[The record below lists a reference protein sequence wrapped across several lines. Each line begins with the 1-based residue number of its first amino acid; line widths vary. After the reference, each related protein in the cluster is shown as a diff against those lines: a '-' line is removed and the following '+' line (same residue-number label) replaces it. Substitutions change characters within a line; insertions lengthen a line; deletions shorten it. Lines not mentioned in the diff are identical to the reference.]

1 MKNLRFLRVKEL
13 PLHLSIDKKPPWA
26 AGLKLK
32 LKMQIKRNNIVFL
45 GIFSFL
51 MLLLSSC
58 GNSMQE
64 AEHLYKAG
72 VSAAKSPDSLNEA
85 GKMLLKS
92 LSLQDEDKPTEL
104 LVKTYE
110 HISRVYWEQDYPDKA
125 LSYAK
130 KSLKAMENIDNDSLL
145 ISVYNRVASSYYLSN
160 LKNRHDSATL
170 YYNKTLG
177 LAIATNDAKHTI
189 NAYNNLGAV
198 LISQGKPDEA
208 LEMFERSHKVPNQRK
223 KDHATYYYNRS
234 RCFENKNMW
243 DSCIVAIRKS
253 LAYHDS
259 TDFEARG
266 KLYRRLYKAEKH
278 LNHLDHACLYVDSAM
293 KFTDKSLAERQR
305 DDLKNVTERYQQEK
319 YESDLRLQRTHWL
332 VVLLAVIVVFAL
344 LFVGQM
350 FRNKQKM
357 IGLQRRMEALNLRV
371 VREEQVKKQASTK
384 AMEHT
389 ANQADTTDPVPALQ
403 GRVGEETEWTEEKEE
418 NLSQLYLE
426 QFKVS
431 REIFQARPAYSKIR
445 QLKYHTDK
453 NYLPDEER
461 LPLIDSILEVFID
474 QLQKLVATY
483 PELTEDECIYALLI
497 FIGCNNATAS
507 IITKTSEATLRKRRS
522 RFKQKTNEQVF
533 QLFMGA

>member
-1 MKNLRFLRVKEL
+1 
-13 PLHLSIDKKPPWA
+13 
-26 AGLKLK
+26 
-32 LKMQIKRNNIVFL
+32 MQVKRNNIVFL
-45 GIFSFL
+45 GILSVFISFL
-51 MLLLSSC
+51 FSC
-58 GNSMQE
+58 GNNMQE
-64 AEHLYKAG
+64 AEELYKAG
-72 VSAAKSPDSLNEA
+72 VRAAKSPDSLNEA
-85 GKMLLKS
+85 GKMLLQS
-92 LSLQDEDKPTEL
+92 LSLQNEDKPTEL

-110 HISRVYWEQDYPDKA
+110 HISRVYWDQDYPNKA
-125 LSYAK
+125 LDYAK
-130 KSLKAMENIDNDSLL
+130 KSLKAMENLDNDSLR
-145 ISVYNRVASSYYLSN
+145 ISVYNRMASSYYLSDV
-160 LKNRHDSATL
+160 KNRHDSATF

-177 LAIATNDAKHTI
+177 LAIATNDTRHTI

-208 LEMFERSHKVPNQRK
+208 LEMFERSHSVAKQKRK
-223 KDHATYYYNRS
+223 DNATYYYNRS
-234 RCFENKNMW
+234 RCFENKNLW
-243 DSCIVAIRKS
+243 DSCVVAIRKS
-253 LAYHDS
+253 LAYQDS

-278 LNHLDHACLYVDSAM
+278 LNHLDHACLYADSAM
-293 KFTDKSLAERQR
+293 DFTDKSLKERQR
-305 DDLKNVTERYQQEK
+305 DELKSVTERYQHEK

-332 VVLLAVIVVFAL
+332 VVVLIVIVVFGI
-344 LFVGQM
+344 LFLGQTI
-350 FRNKQKM
+350 RNKHKM
-357 IGLQRRMEALNLRV
+357 IGLQRRMENLNLKV
-371 VREEQVKKQASTK
+371 VREEQVRAASTK
-384 AMEHT
+384 TSELSAEQT
-389 ANQADTTDPVPALQ
+389 GKSLPSPSTQEGQEIENQ
-403 GRVGEETEWTEEKEE
+403 WTEEKEE
-418 NLSQLYLE
+418 NLSMLYLE

-522 RFKQKTNEQVF
+522 RFKQKTSEQVF
-533 QLFMGA
+533 NLFMGV

>member
-1 MKNLRFLRVKEL
+1 
-13 PLHLSIDKKPPWA
+13 
-26 AGLKLK
+26 
-32 LKMQIKRNNIVFL
+32 MQIKRNNIVFL

-51 MLLLSSC
+51 MLMLSSC

-64 AEHLYKAG
+64 AEELYKAG

-85 GKMLLKS
+85 GKMLLQS

-110 HISRVYWEQDYPDKA
+110 RISRVYWDQDYSDKA
-125 LSYAK
+125 LYYAK
-130 KSLKAMENIDNDSLL
+130 KSLKAMEDIDNDSLL
-145 ISVYNRVASSYYLSN
+145 ISVYNRMASSYYLSN

-208 LEMFERSHKVPNQRK
+208 LEMFERSHKVPNQRR

-234 RCFENKNMW
+234 RCFEYKNMW
-243 DSCIVAIRKS
+243 DSCIVAIRQS

-259 TDFEARG
+259 TDLEARG

-278 LNHLDHACLYVDSAM
+278 LNHLDHACLYADSAM
-293 KFTDKSLAERQR
+293 KFTDKSLEERQR
-305 DDLKNVTERYQQEK
+305 DDLKNITERYQHEK

-332 VVLLAVIVVFAL
+332 VVVLVVIVVFGL

-350 FRNKQKM
+350 FRNKHKM

-371 VREEQVKKQASTK
+371 VREEQVKRQ
-384 AMEHT
+384 
-389 ANQADTTDPVPALQ
+389 ANQTDTNAPLPAVQ
-403 GRVGEETEWTEEKEE
+403 ERVGEETEWTEEKEE
-418 NLSQLYLE
+418 NLSMLYLE

-431 REIFQARPAYSKIR
+431 KEIFLARPAYSKIR

-522 RFKQKTNEQVF
+522 RFKQKTSEQVF
-533 QLFMGA
+533 NLFMGV

>member
-1 MKNLRFLRVKEL
+1 
-13 PLHLSIDKKPPWA
+13 
-26 AGLKLK
+26 
-32 LKMQIKRNNIVFL
+32 MQVKRNNIVFL
-45 GIFSFL
+45 GILSILISFL
-51 MLLLSSC
+51 FSC
-58 GNSMQE
+58 GNNMQE
-64 AEHLYKAG
+64 AEELYKAG
-72 VSAAKSPDSLNEA
+72 VRAAKSPDSLNEA
-85 GKMLLKS
+85 GKMLLQS
-92 LSLQDEDKPTEL
+92 LSLQNEDKPTEL

-110 HISRVYWEQDYPDKA
+110 HISRVYWDQDYPDKA
-125 LSYAK
+125 LDYAK
-130 KSLKAMENIDNDSLL
+130 KSLKAMENIDNDSLR
-145 ISVYNRVASSYYLSN
+145 ISVYNRMASSYYLSDV
-160 LKNRHDSATL
+160 KNRHDSATF

-177 LAIATNDAKHTI
+177 LAIATNDTRHTI

-208 LEMFERSHKVPNQRK
+208 LEMFERSHSVAKQKRK
-223 KDHATYYYNRS
+223 DNATYYYNRS
-234 RCFENKNMW
+234 RCFENKNLW
-243 DSCIVAIRKS
+243 DSCVVAIRKS
-253 LAYHDS
+253 LAYQDS

-278 LNHLDHACLYVDSAM
+278 LNHLDHACLYADSAM
-293 KFTDKSLAERQR
+293 DFTDKSLKERQR
-305 DDLKNVTERYQQEK
+305 DELKSVTERYQHEK

-332 VVLLAVIVVFAL
+332 VVVLVVIVVFGI
-344 LFVGQM
+344 LFLGQTI
-350 FRNKQKM
+350 RNKHKM
-357 IGLQRRMEALNLRV
+357 IGLQRRMENLNLKV
-371 VREEQVKKQASTK
+371 VREEQVRAASTK
-384 AMEHT
+384 TSELSAEQT
-389 ANQADTTDPVPALQ
+389 GKSLPSPSTQEGQEIENQ
-403 GRVGEETEWTEEKEE
+403 WTEEKEE
-418 NLSQLYLE
+418 NLSMLYLE

-522 RFKQKTNEQVF
+522 RFKQKTSEHVF
-533 QLFMGA
+533 NLFMGV

>member
-1 MKNLRFLRVKEL
+1 
-13 PLHLSIDKKPPWA
+13 
-26 AGLKLK
+26 
-32 LKMQIKRNNIVFL
+32 MQTKSNKIVFL
-45 GIFSFL
+45 GILSFFVL
-51 MLLLSSC
+51 MLYSC
-58 GNSMQE
+58 GNSTQE
-64 AEHLYKAG
+64 AEDLYKAG

-85 GKMLLKS
+85 GKLLLQS

-110 HISRVYWEQDYPDKA
+110 HISRVYWEQDYSDKA
-125 LSYAK
+125 LDYAK

-145 ISVYNRVASSYYLSN
+145 ITVYNRMASSYYLSN
-160 LKNRHDSATL
+160 VKNRHDSATL

-177 LAIATNDAKHTI
+177 LAIANNDARHTI

-198 LISQGKPDEA
+198 LISQGKFDEA
-208 LEMFERSHKVPNQRK
+208 LEMFERSHNVPNQKK

-234 RCFENKNMW
+234 RCFENKNLW

-253 LAYHDS
+253 QAYHDS
-259 TDFEARG
+259 ADFEARA

-278 LNHLDHACLYVDSAM
+278 LNHMDHACLYADSAM
-293 KFTDKSLAERQR
+293 KFTDKNLEERQR
-305 DDLKNVTERYQQEK
+305 DDLKNITERYQHEK

-332 VVLLAVIVVFAL
+332 VVVLVVIVVFGL

-350 FRNKQKM
+350 FRNKHKM
-357 IGLQRRMEALNLRV
+357 IGLQRRMESLNLRV
-371 VREEQVKKQASTK
+371 VREEQVKKQASASSNTQNPSSTTPNPSPDTK
-384 AMEHT
+384 QVDVET
-389 ANQADTTDPVPALQ
+389 
-403 GRVGEETEWTEEKEE
+403 TEWTEEKEE
-418 NLSQLYLE
+418 NLSMLYLE

-474 QLQKLVATY
+474 QLQKLVTTY

-533 QLFMGA
+533 NLFMGGYSS

>member
-1 MKNLRFLRVKEL
+1 
-13 PLHLSIDKKPPWA
+13 
-26 AGLKLK
+26 
-32 LKMQIKRNNIVFL
+32 MQVKRNNIVFL
-45 GIFSFL
+45 GILSILISFL
-51 MLLLSSC
+51 FSC
-58 GNSMQE
+58 GNNMQE
-64 AEHLYKAG
+64 AEELYKAG
-72 VSAAKSPDSLNEA
+72 VRAAKSPDSLNEA
-85 GKMLLKS
+85 GKMLLQS
-92 LSLQDEDKPTEL
+92 LSLQNEDKPTEL

-110 HISRVYWEQDYPDKA
+110 HISRVYWDQDYPNKA
-125 LSYAK
+125 LDYAK
-130 KSLKAMENIDNDSLL
+130 KSLKAMENIDNDSLR
-145 ISVYNRVASSYYLSN
+145 ISVYNRMASSYYLSN
-160 LKNRHDSATL
+160 VKNRHDSATF

-177 LAIATNDAKHTI
+177 LAIATNDTRHTI

-208 LEMFERSHKVPNQRK
+208 LEMFERSHSVAKQKRK
-223 KDHATYYYNRS
+223 DNATYYYNRS
-234 RCFENKNMW
+234 RCFENKNLW
-243 DSCIVAIRKS
+243 DSCVVAIRKS
-253 LAYHDS
+253 LAYQDS

-278 LNHLDHACLYVDSAM
+278 LNHLDHACLYADSAM
-293 KFTDKSLAERQR
+293 DFTDKSLKERQR
-305 DDLKNVTERYQQEK
+305 DELKSVTERYQHEK

-332 VVLLAVIVVFAL
+332 VVVLIVIVVFGI
-344 LFVGQM
+344 LFLGQTI
-350 FRNKQKM
+350 RNKHKM
-357 IGLQRRMEALNLRV
+357 IGLQRRMENLNLKV
-371 VREEQVKKQASTK
+371 VREEQVRAASTK
-384 AMEHT
+384 TSELSAEQT
-389 ANQADTTDPVPALQ
+389 GKSLPSPSTQEGQEIENQ
-403 GRVGEETEWTEEKEE
+403 WTEEKEE
-418 NLSQLYLE
+418 NLSMLYLE

-522 RFKQKTNEQVF
+522 RFKQKTSEQVF
-533 QLFMGA
+533 NLFMGV

>member
-1 MKNLRFLRVKEL
+1 
-13 PLHLSIDKKPPWA
+13 
-26 AGLKLK
+26 
-32 LKMQIKRNNIVFL
+32 
-45 GIFSFL
+45 
-51 MLLLSSC
+51 
-58 GNSMQE
+58 MQE
-64 AEHLYKAG
+64 AEEAYNAG
-72 VSAAKSPDSLNEA
+72 VSAMKSADSLNEA
-85 GKMLLKS
+85 AEMLLHS
-92 LSLQDEDKPTEL
+92 LSLQDENTPTEL

-110 HISRVYWEQDYPDKA
+110 HISRVYWDQDYPDKA
-125 LSYAK
+125 LDYAK
-130 KSLKAMENIDNDSLL
+130 KSLMAMENIDNIDNDSLL
-145 ISVYNRVASSYYLSN
+145 ISVYNRMASSYYLSKI
-160 LKNRHDSATL
+160 KNRNDSATF

-177 LAIATNDAKHTI
+177 LAIANNDTRHTI

-208 LEMFERSHKVPNQRK
+208 LEMFERSHKVPNNKK

-234 RCFENKNMW
+234 RCFEYKNMW

-253 LAYHDS
+253 LACHDS

-278 LNHLDHACLYVDSAM
+278 LKHLDHACLYADSAM
-293 KFTDKSLAERQR
+293 KFTDMSLEERQR
-305 DDLKNVTERYQQEK
+305 DELKSVTERYQHEK

-332 VVLLAVIVVFAL
+332 IVVLVVIVVFGI
-344 LFVGQM
+344 LFLGMM
-350 FRNKQKM
+350 FRNKHKM

-371 VREEQVKKQASTK
+371 VREELVKKQAS
-384 AMEHT
+384 
-389 ANQADTTDPVPALQ
+389 ANNTQLPKPITPNPTPSA
-403 GRVGEETEWTEEKEE
+403 EWTEEKEE
-418 NLSQLYLE
+418 NLSMLYLE

-497 FIGCNNATAS
+497 FVGCNNATAS

-522 RFKQKTNEQVF
+522 RFKQKTSEQVF
-533 QLFMGA
+533 NMFMGV

>member
-1 MKNLRFLRVKEL
+1 M
-13 PLHLSIDKKPPWA
+13 
-26 AGLKLK
+26 
-32 LKMQIKRNNIVFL
+32 
-45 GIFSFL
+45 
-51 MLLLSSC
+51 
-58 GNSMQE
+58 
-64 AEHLYKAG
+64 
-72 VSAAKSPDSLNEA
+72 KSPDSLNEA
-85 GKMLLKS
+85 AEMLLHS

-125 LSYAK
+125 LDYAK

-145 ISVYNRVASSYYLSN
+145 ISVYNRIASSYYLSDV
-160 LKNRHDSATL
+160 KNRHDSATF

-177 LAIATNDAKHTI
+177 LAIANNDKRHTI

-208 LEMFERSHKVPNQRK
+208 LEMFERSHNVPNQKK

-253 LAYHDS
+253 LACHDS

-293 KFTDKSLAERQR
+293 KFTDKSLEERQR
-305 DDLKNVTERYQQEK
+305 DEMKSVTERYQHEK

-332 VVLLAVIVVFAL
+332 IVVLVVIVVFGI
-344 LFVGQM
+344 LFLGMM
-350 FRNKQKM
+350 FHNKHRM

-371 VREEQVKKQASTK
+371 VREEQVKKQASAHIAT
-384 AMEHT
+384 T
-389 ANQADTTDPVPALQ
+389 DADTSSPVPSLQ
-403 GRVGEETEWTEEKEE
+403 ENTVVETEWTEEKEE
-418 NLSQLYLE
+418 NLSMLYLE

-431 REIFQARPAYSKIR
+431 REIFLARPAYSKIR

-474 QLQKLVATY
+474 QLQKLVANY

-497 FIGCNNATAS
+497 FVGCNNATAS

-533 QLFMGA
+533 NLFMKKTL

>member
-1 MKNLRFLRVKEL
+1 
-13 PLHLSIDKKPPWA
+13 
-26 AGLKLK
+26 
-32 LKMQIKRNNIVFL
+32 MQVKRNNIVFL
-45 GIFSFL
+45 GILSVFISFL
-51 MLLLSSC
+51 FSC
-58 GNSMQE
+58 GNNMQE
-64 AEHLYKAG
+64 AEELYKAG
-72 VSAAKSPDSLNEA
+72 VRAAKSPDSLNEA
-85 GKMLLKS
+85 GKMLLQS
-92 LSLQDEDKPTEL
+92 LSLQNEDKPTEL

-110 HISRVYWEQDYPDKA
+110 HISRVYWDQDYPDKA
-125 LSYAK
+125 LDYAK
-130 KSLKAMENIDNDSLL
+130 KSLKAMENIDNDSLR
-145 ISVYNRVASSYYLSN
+145 ISVYNRMASSYYLSDV
-160 LKNRHDSATL
+160 KNRHDSATF

-177 LAIATNDAKHTI
+177 LAIATNDTRHTI

-208 LEMFERSHKVPNQRK
+208 LEMFERSHSVAKQKRK
-223 KDHATYYYNRS
+223 DNATYYYNRS
-234 RCFENKNMW
+234 RCFENKNLW
-243 DSCIVAIRKS
+243 DSCVVAIRKS
-253 LAYHDS
+253 LAYQDS

-278 LNHLDHACLYVDSAM
+278 LNHLDHACLYADSAM
-293 KFTDKSLAERQR
+293 DFTDKSLKERQR
-305 DDLKNVTERYQQEK
+305 DELKSVTERYQHEK

-332 VVLLAVIVVFAL
+332 VVVLIVIVVFGI
-344 LFVGQM
+344 LFLGQTI
-350 FRNKQKM
+350 RNKHKM
-357 IGLQRRMEALNLRV
+357 IGLQRRMENLNLKV
-371 VREEQVKKQASTK
+371 VREEQVRAASTK
-384 AMEHT
+384 TSELSAEQT
-389 ANQADTTDPVPALQ
+389 GKSLPSPSTQEGQEIENQ
-403 GRVGEETEWTEEKEE
+403 WTEEKEE
-418 NLSQLYLE
+418 NLSMLYLE

-522 RFKQKTNEQVF
+522 RFKQKTSEQVF
-533 QLFMGA
+533 NLFMGV

>member
-1 MKNLRFLRVKEL
+1 
-13 PLHLSIDKKPPWA
+13 
-26 AGLKLK
+26 
-32 LKMQIKRNNIVFL
+32 MQVKRNNIVFL
-45 GIFSFL
+45 GILSVFISFL
-51 MLLLSSC
+51 FSC
-58 GNSMQE
+58 GNNMQE
-64 AEHLYKAG
+64 AEELYKAG
-72 VSAAKSPDSLNEA
+72 VRAAKSPDSLNEA
-85 GKMLLKS
+85 GKMLLQS
-92 LSLQDEDKPTEL
+92 LSLQNEDKPTEL

-110 HISRVYWEQDYPDKA
+110 HISRVYWDQDYPNKA
-125 LSYAK
+125 LDYAK
-130 KSLKAMENIDNDSLL
+130 KSLKAMENIDNDSLR
-145 ISVYNRVASSYYLSN
+145 ISVYNRMASSYYLSDV
-160 LKNRHDSATL
+160 KNRHDSATF

-177 LAIATNDAKHTI
+177 LAIATNDTRHTI

-208 LEMFERSHKVPNQRK
+208 LEMFERSHSVAKQKRK
-223 KDHATYYYNRS
+223 DNATYYYNRS
-234 RCFENKNMW
+234 RCFENKNLW
-243 DSCIVAIRKS
+243 DSCVVAIRKS
-253 LAYHDS
+253 LAYQDS

-278 LNHLDHACLYVDSAM
+278 LNHLDHACLYADSAM
-293 KFTDKSLAERQR
+293 DFTDKSLKERQR
-305 DDLKNVTERYQQEK
+305 DELKSVTERYQHEK

-332 VVLLAVIVVFAL
+332 VVVLIVIVVFGI
-344 LFVGQM
+344 LFLGQTI
-350 FRNKQKM
+350 RNKHKM
-357 IGLQRRMEALNLRV
+357 IGLQRRMENLNLKV
-371 VREEQVKKQASTK
+371 VREEQVRAASTK
-384 AMEHT
+384 TSELSADQTGKSLPSPSTQEGQEIE
-389 ANQADTTDPVPALQ
+389 NQ
-403 GRVGEETEWTEEKEE
+403 WTEEKEE
-418 NLSQLYLE
+418 NLSMLYLE

-522 RFKQKTNEQVF
+522 RFKQKTSEQVF
-533 QLFMGA
+533 NLFMGV

>member
-1 MKNLRFLRVKEL
+1 
-13 PLHLSIDKKPPWA
+13 
-26 AGLKLK
+26 
-32 LKMQIKRNNIVFL
+32 MQVKRNNIVFL
-45 GIFSFL
+45 GILSVLMSF
-51 MLLLSSC
+51 LSSC
-58 GNSMQE
+58 GNKMQE
-64 AEHLYKAG
+64 AEELYMAG
-72 VSAAKSPDSLNEA
+72 VSASKSSDSLNEA
-85 GKMLLKS
+85 AEMLLHS

-110 HISRVYWEQDYPDKA
+110 HISRVYWDQDYPDKA
-125 LSYAK
+125 LDYAK
-130 KSLKAMENIDNDSLL
+130 KSLKAMDNIDNDSLL
-145 ISVYNRVASSYYLSN
+145 ISVYNRMASSYYLSN
-160 LKNRHDSATL
+160 VKNRHDSATF

-177 LAIATNDAKHTI
+177 LAIATNDTRHTI

-208 LEMFERSHKVPNQRK
+208 LEMFERSHSVAKQKR

-234 RCFENKNMW
+234 RCFENKNLW
-243 DSCIVAIRKS
+243 DSCVSAIRKS
-253 LAYHDS
+253 LAYQDS
-259 TDFEARG
+259 SDFEARG

-278 LNHLDHACLYVDSAM
+278 LKHLDHACLYADSAM
-293 KFTDKSLAERQR
+293 DFTDKSLKARQR
-305 DDLKNVTERYQQEK
+305 DELKSVTERYQHEK

-332 VVLLAVIVVFAL
+332 VVVLVVIVVFGL
-344 LFVGQM
+344 LFLGQM
-350 FRNKQKM
+350 VHNKHKM
-357 IGLQRRMEALNLRV
+357 IGLQRRMENLNLKV
-371 VREEQVKKQASTK
+371 VREEQVKKQASAK
-384 AMEHT
+384 AMEQT
-389 ANQADTTDPVPALQ
+389 TEQTDTSAPVPVVQ
-403 GRVGEETEWTEEKEE
+403 EGVGEHTEWTEEKQK
-418 NLSQLYLE
+418 NLSALYLE

-522 RFKQKTNEQVF
+522 RFKQKTSEQVF
-533 QLFMGA
+533 NLFMGA

>member
-1 MKNLRFLRVKEL
+1 MQVKSNKIVFIGILSFLTIML
-13 PLHLSIDKKPPWA
+13 GSCDN
-26 AGLKLK
+26 
-32 LKMQIKRNNIVFL
+32 KMQD
-45 GIFSFL
+45 
-51 MLLLSSC
+51 
-58 GNSMQE
+58 
-64 AEHLYKAG
+64 AEELYKAG
-72 VSAAKSPDSLNEA
+72 VCAAKSADSLNEA
-85 GKMLLKS
+85 AEMLLHS
-92 LSLQDEDKPTEL
+92 LSLQDEDTPTEL

-110 HISRVYWEQDYPDKA
+110 HISRVYWDQDYPVKA
-125 LSYAK
+125 LDYAK
-130 KSLKAMENIDNDSLL
+130 LSLKAMENIENDSLR
-145 ISVYNRVASSYYLSN
+145 ISVYNRMASSYYLSN
-160 LKNRHDSATL
+160 IKNRLDSATFF
-170 YYNKTLG
+170 YNKVLG
-177 LAIATNDAKHTI
+177 LAVATNDKKHTI

-198 LISQGKPDEA
+198 LISQGNPDKA
-208 LEMFERSHKVPNQRK
+208 LEMFERSHEVPGQRR

-234 RCFENKNMW
+234 RCFENKNLW
-243 DSCIVAIRKS
+243 DSCVVAIRQS

-278 LNHLDHACLYVDSAM
+278 LKHLDHACLYADSAM
-293 KFTDKSLAERQR
+293 KFTDKSLEERQR
-305 DDLKNVTERYQQEK
+305 DELKSITERYQREK

-332 VVLLAVIVVFAL
+332 VVVLIVIVVFGI
-344 LFVGQM
+344 LFLGQM
-350 FRNKQKM
+350 VRNKHKM
-357 IGLQRRMEALNLRV
+357 IGLQRRMETLNLRV
-371 VREEQVKKQASTK
+371 VREEARKQATLNTNNSTQN
-384 AMEHT
+384 AQQT
-389 ANQADTTDPVPALQ
+389 
-403 GRVGEETEWTEEKEE
+403 EETQWTEEKEE
-418 NLSQLYLE
+418 NLSMLYLE

-474 QLQKLVATY
+474 QLQKLVTAY

-533 QLFMGA
+533 NLFMGAGHSS

>member
-1 MKNLRFLRVKEL
+1 
-13 PLHLSIDKKPPWA
+13 
-26 AGLKLK
+26 
-32 LKMQIKRNNIVFL
+32 
-45 GIFSFL
+45 
-51 MLLLSSC
+51 
-58 GNSMQE
+58 
-64 AEHLYKAG
+64 
-72 VSAAKSPDSLNEA
+72 
-85 GKMLLKS
+85 
-92 LSLQDEDKPTEL
+92 
-104 LVKTYE
+104 
-110 HISRVYWEQDYPDKA
+110 
-125 LSYAK
+125 
-130 KSLKAMENIDNDSLL
+130 
-145 ISVYNRVASSYYLSN
+145 
-160 LKNRHDSATL
+160 
-170 YYNKTLG
+170 
-177 LAIATNDAKHTI
+177 
-189 NAYNNLGAV
+189 
-198 LISQGKPDEA
+198 
-208 LEMFERSHKVPNQRK
+208 
-223 KDHATYYYNRS
+223 
-234 RCFENKNMW
+234 
-243 DSCIVAIRKS
+243 
-253 LAYHDS
+253 
-259 TDFEARG
+259 
-266 KLYRRLYKAEKH
+266 
-278 LNHLDHACLYVDSAM
+278 M

-371 VREEQVKKQASTK
+371 VREEQVKKQASAK

-533 QLFMGA
+533 QLFMGGL

>member
-1 MKNLRFLRVKEL
+1 
-13 PLHLSIDKKPPWA
+13 
-26 AGLKLK
+26 
-32 LKMQIKRNNIVFL
+32 MQVKRNNIVFL
-45 GIFSFL
+45 GILSVFISFL
-51 MLLLSSC
+51 FSC
-58 GNSMQE
+58 GNNMQE
-64 AEHLYKAG
+64 AEELYKAG
-72 VSAAKSPDSLNEA
+72 VRAAKSPDSLNEA
-85 GKMLLKS
+85 GKMLLQS
-92 LSLQDEDKPTEL
+92 LSLQNEDKPTEL

-110 HISRVYWEQDYPDKA
+110 HISRVYWDQDYPNKA
-125 LSYAK
+125 LDYAK
-130 KSLKAMENIDNDSLL
+130 KSLKAMENIDNDSLR
-145 ISVYNRVASSYYLSN
+145 ISVYNRMASSYYLSDV
-160 LKNRHDSATL
+160 KNRHDSATF

-177 LAIATNDAKHTI
+177 LAIATNDTRHTI

-208 LEMFERSHKVPNQRK
+208 LEMFERSHSVAKQKRK
-223 KDHATYYYNRS
+223 DNATYYYNRS
-234 RCFENKNMW
+234 RCFENKNLW
-243 DSCIVAIRKS
+243 DSCVVAIRKS
-253 LAYHDS
+253 LAYQDS

-278 LNHLDHACLYVDSAM
+278 LNHLDHACLYADSAM
-293 KFTDKSLAERQR
+293 DFTDKSLKERQR
-305 DDLKNVTERYQQEK
+305 DELKSVTERYQHEK

-332 VVLLAVIVVFAL
+332 VVVLIVIVVFGI
-344 LFVGQM
+344 LFLGQTI
-350 FRNKQKM
+350 RNKHKM
-357 IGLQRRMEALNLRV
+357 IGLQRRMENLNLKV
-371 VREEQVKKQASTK
+371 VREEQVRAASTK
-384 AMEHT
+384 TSELSAEQT
-389 ANQADTTDPVPALQ
+389 GKSLPSPSTQEGQEIENQ
-403 GRVGEETEWTEEKEE
+403 WTEEKEE
-418 NLSQLYLE
+418 NLSMLYLE

-522 RFKQKTNEQVF
+522 RFKQKTSEQVF
-533 QLFMGA
+533 NLFMGV

>member
-1 MKNLRFLRVKEL
+1 
-13 PLHLSIDKKPPWA
+13 
-26 AGLKLK
+26 
-32 LKMQIKRNNIVFL
+32 MQVKRNNIVFL
-45 GIFSFL
+45 GILSILISFL
-51 MLLLSSC
+51 FSC
-58 GNSMQE
+58 GNNMQE
-64 AEHLYKAG
+64 AEELYKAG
-72 VSAAKSPDSLNEA
+72 VRAAKSPDSLNEA
-85 GKMLLKS
+85 GKMLLQS
-92 LSLQDEDKPTEL
+92 LSLQNEDKPTEL

-110 HISRVYWEQDYPDKA
+110 HISRVYWDQDYPDKA
-125 LSYAK
+125 LDYAK
-130 KSLKAMENIDNDSLL
+130 KSLKAMENIDNDSLR
-145 ISVYNRVASSYYLSN
+145 ISVYNRMASSYYLSDV
-160 LKNRHDSATL
+160 KNRHDSATF

-177 LAIATNDAKHTI
+177 LAIATNDTRHTI

-208 LEMFERSHKVPNQRK
+208 LEMFERSHSVAKQKRK
-223 KDHATYYYNRS
+223 DNATYYYNRS
-234 RCFENKNMW
+234 RCFENKNLW
-243 DSCIVAIRKS
+243 DSCVVAIRKS
-253 LAYHDS
+253 LAYQDS

-278 LNHLDHACLYVDSAM
+278 LNHLDHACLYADSAM
-293 KFTDKSLAERQR
+293 DFTDKSLKERQR
-305 DDLKNVTERYQQEK
+305 DELKSVTERYQHEK

-332 VVLLAVIVVFAL
+332 VVVLIVIVVFGI
-344 LFVGQM
+344 LFLGQTI
-350 FRNKQKM
+350 RNKHKM
-357 IGLQRRMEALNLRV
+357 IGLQRRMENLNLKV
-371 VREEQVKKQASTK
+371 VREEQVRAASTK
-384 AMEHT
+384 TSELSAEQT
-389 ANQADTTDPVPALQ
+389 GKSLPSPSTQEGQEIENQ
-403 GRVGEETEWTEEKEE
+403 WTEEKEE
-418 NLSQLYLE
+418 NLSMLYLE

-522 RFKQKTNEQVF
+522 RFKQKTSEQVF
-533 QLFMGA
+533 NLFMGV

>member
-1 MKNLRFLRVKEL
+1 
-13 PLHLSIDKKPPWA
+13 
-26 AGLKLK
+26 
-32 LKMQIKRNNIVFL
+32 MQVKRNNIVFL
-45 GIFSFL
+45 GILSVFISFL
-51 MLLLSSC
+51 FSC
-58 GNSMQE
+58 GNNMQE
-64 AEHLYKAG
+64 AEELYKAG
-72 VSAAKSPDSLNEA
+72 VRAAKSPDSLNEA
-85 GKMLLKS
+85 GKMLLQS
-92 LSLQDEDKPTEL
+92 LSLQNEDKPTEL

-110 HISRVYWEQDYPDKA
+110 HISRVYWDQDYPNKA
-125 LSYAK
+125 LDYAK
-130 KSLKAMENIDNDSLL
+130 KSLKAMENIDNDSLR
-145 ISVYNRVASSYYLSN
+145 ISVYNRMASSYYLSDV
-160 LKNRHDSATL
+160 KNRHDSATF

-177 LAIATNDAKHTI
+177 LAIAANDTRHTI

-208 LEMFERSHKVPNQRK
+208 LEMFERSHSVAKQKRK
-223 KDHATYYYNRS
+223 DNATYYYNRS
-234 RCFENKNMW
+234 RCFENKNLW
-243 DSCIVAIRKS
+243 DSCVVAIRKS
-253 LAYHDS
+253 LAYQDS

-278 LNHLDHACLYVDSAM
+278 LNHLDHACLYADSAM
-293 KFTDKSLAERQR
+293 DFTDKSLKERQR
-305 DDLKNVTERYQQEK
+305 DELKSVTERYQHEK

-332 VVLLAVIVVFAL
+332 VVVLIVIVVFGI
-344 LFVGQM
+344 LFLGQTI
-350 FRNKQKM
+350 RNKHKM
-357 IGLQRRMEALNLRV
+357 IGLQRRMENLNLKV
-371 VREEQVKKQASTK
+371 VREEQVRAASTK
-384 AMEHT
+384 TSELSAEQT
-389 ANQADTTDPVPALQ
+389 GKSLPSPSTQEGQEIENQ
-403 GRVGEETEWTEEKEE
+403 WTEEKEE
-418 NLSQLYLE
+418 NLSMLYLE

-522 RFKQKTNEQVF
+522 RFKQKTSEQVF
-533 QLFMGA
+533 NLFMGV